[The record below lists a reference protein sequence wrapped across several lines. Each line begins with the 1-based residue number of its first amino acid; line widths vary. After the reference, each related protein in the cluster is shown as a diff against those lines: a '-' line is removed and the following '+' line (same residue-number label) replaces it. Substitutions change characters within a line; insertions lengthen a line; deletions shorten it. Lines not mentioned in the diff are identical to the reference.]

1 MGDDLVDRFSREGAV
16 LCILYV
22 TVVGALLG
30 VVGLLVEQ
38 MLPNGFPRR
47 WLWCLLMPISVV
59 LPGVYRMQHNWA
71 ITSSTASAG
80 RSPMDHPAAGAL
92 SGMVDP
98 ALWARIEAW
107 DPAINRIWGIASWT
121 LLAWGVVSA
130 LRILLVLY
138 ASRARRG
145 AIVDGVP
152 VVVTETAGPATVGV
166 LRSRVL
172 VPRWVL
178 ALPALQRRYVL
189 RHEEEHRRAHD
200 AQLLFVASL
209 ALVLMPWNVA
219 MWWQLRRLCLAVEM
233 DCDARVV
240 SALGD
245 AHAYGNLLLKVA
257 EAETRGLRLQPAFLG
272 VGSLERRLRR
282 LVAPTSLRR
291 SQRFL
296 LPALVLALLLLV
308 VVMPHPILT
317 HESHTHATAV
327 R

>member
-1 MGDDLVDRFSREGAV
+1 M

-22 TVVGALLG
+22 TAVGALLG

-38 MLPNGFPRR
+38 VLPNGFPRR

-71 ITSSTASAG
+71 LPSEGASLS
-80 RSPMDHPAAGAL
+80 RPMVSGLVDAAF
-92 SGMVDP
+92 
-98 ALWARIEAW
+98 WTRIEAW
-107 DPAINRIWGIASWT
+107 NPAINRIWGIASWT

-152 VVVTETAGPATVGV
+152 VVVTDTAGPATVGV

-178 ALPALQRRYVL
+178 ALPAMQRRYVL

-209 ALVLMPWNVA
+209 ALVLMPWNLA

-233 DCDARVV
+233 DCDTRVV

-282 LVAPTSLRR
+282 LVAPTSLRK
-291 SQRFL
+291 SQRVL
-296 LPALVLALLLLV
+296 LPALAAAILLLV
-308 VVMPHPILT
+308 VMMPHPVLT
-317 HESHTHATAV
+317 RDSHTHTAAV

>member
-1 MGDDLVDRFSREGAV
+1 M

-30 VVGLLVEQ
+30 VVGLLAER
-38 MLPNGFPRR
+38 MLPTNFPRR
-47 WLWCLLMPISVV
+47 WIWCLVMPISVA

-71 ITSSTASAG
+71 ITPSAPSLG
-80 RSPMDHPAAGAL
+80 QPAMNHMAGGTLADL
-92 SGMVDP
+92 VDP
-98 ALWARIEAW
+98 ALWARVETW
-107 DPAINRIWGIASWT
+107 NPAINRVWGIASWT
-121 LLAWGVVSA
+121 LLAWGLLSA

-138 ASRARRG
+138 ASRARKG

-152 VVVTETAGPATVGV
+152 VVVTDTAGPATVGV
-166 LRSRVL
+166 LRSRVI

-178 ALPALQRRYVL
+178 ALPAMQRRYVL

-209 ALVLMPWNVA
+209 ALVLMPWNLA

-233 DCDARVV
+233 DCDTRVV

-282 LVAPTSLRR
+282 LVAPTSLGR

-296 LPALVLALLLLV
+296 LPALALALLLLV
-308 VVMPHPILT
+308 VVMPHPIMRP
-317 HESHTHATAV
+317 ESHTHATAA

>member
-1 MGDDLVDRFSREGAV
+1 M

-38 MLPNGFPRR
+38 VLPDGFPRR
-47 WLWCLLMPISVV
+47 WLWCLLMPISVA

-71 ITSSTASAG
+71 ITSSVASI
-80 RSPMDHPAAGAL
+80 SQPVMEHPAGSVLA
-92 SGMVDP
+92 GMVDP
-98 ALWARIEAW
+98 ALWTRVETW
-107 DPAINRIWGIASWT
+107 NPAINRVWGIASWT
-121 LLAWGVVSA
+121 LLAWGLLSA

-138 ASRARRG
+138 ASRARKG

-152 VVVTETAGPATVGV
+152 VVVTDTAGPATVGV

-178 ALPALQRRYVL
+178 ALPAMQRRYVL

-209 ALVLMPWNVA
+209 ALVLMPWNLA

-233 DCDARVV
+233 DCDSRVV

-245 AHAYGNLLLKVA
+245 AHAYGDLLLKVA

-272 VGSLERRLRR
+272 VGSLERRLRQ
-282 LVAPTSLRR
+282 LVAPTSLRK

-296 LPALVLALLLLV
+296 LPALALALLLLV
-308 VVMPHPILT
+308 VVMPHPILKPD
-317 HESHTHATAV
+317 SHTHAAAV